1 MHTKVGT
8 DLVQVKKLLENDDL
22 VAIPTETV
30 YGLAANA
37 LSEIAVRKIFKTK
50 NRPHHNPLIV
60 HVASIEAVSSIV
72 TSIPPAA
79 QTLLNAFSPG
89 PITLL
94 LPRNSRIPDIVTAG
108 LPNVA
113 IRIPAHPLTL
123 NLLSSLSFPL
133 AAPSANLFGYISPTS
148 PYHVQRQLNGL
159 IHYILNGG
167 DCISGIESTI
177 VGFDE
182 DLPVVYRLGGISI
195 EQLHQTIGEVRIH
208 NSTNVS
214 APAAPGMLGQHYSPH
229 TPLYLVDDISAY
241 TQQFKT
247 TEIGIICFSQFEK
260 NIPGGQQLILS
271 PNADLDEAAHNL
283 YAAMHEMD
291 TAGFKII
298 LVRRFPDV
306 GIGRAMNDRLRR
318 ASVKI

>member
-1 MHTKVGT
+1 MHTKVGK
-8 DLVQVKKLLENDDL
+8 DIVQAKKLLENNEL

-37 LSEIAVRKIFKTK
+37 LSEIAIRKIFKTK

-60 HVASIEAVSSIV
+60 HVSSIEEVSAIV
-72 TSIPPAA
+72 TNIPPAA
-79 QTLLNAFSPG
+79 HKLMNTFSPG

-94 LPRNSRIPDIVTAG
+94 LPRNSLIPDTVTAG

-113 IRIPAHPLTL
+113 IRIPAHPLAL
-123 NLLSSLSFPL
+123 KLLSTLSFPL
-133 AAPSANLFGYISPTS
+133 AAPSANIFGYISPTS

-159 IHYILNGG
+159 IPYILDGG
-167 DCISGIESTI
+167 NCISGIESTI

-214 APAAPGMLGQHYSPH
+214 TPAAPGMLGQHYSPH
-229 TPLYLVDDISAY
+229 TPLYLVDDTSPYI
-241 TQQFKT
+241 QQFKN
-247 TEIGIICFSQFEK
+247 TEIGIICFSHLEK
-260 NIPGGQQLILS
+260 SVPGGQQLILS
-271 PNADLDEAAHNL
+271 PNGDLEEAAHNL

>member
-8 DLVQVKKLLENDDL
+8 DLALAKKLLMNDGL

-37 LSEIAVRKIFKTK
+37 LSEAAVTKIFKTK

-60 HVASIEAVSSIV
+60 HVSSIEAVSAIV
-72 TSIPPAA
+72 TSMPPAA
-79 QTLLNAFSPG
+79 LTLFNTFSPG

-94 LPRNSRIPDIVTAG
+94 LPRNSNIPDIVTAG

-113 IRIPAHPLTL
+113 VRIPAHPLAL
-123 NLLSSLSFPL
+123 SLLSSLSFPL
-133 AAPSANLFGYISPTS
+133 AAPSANIFGYISPTS

-159 IHYILNGG
+159 IPYILDGG
-167 DCISGIESTI
+167 NCEAGIESTI

-182 DLPVVYRLGGISI
+182 DLPVVYRLGSISL
-195 EQLHQTIGEVRIH
+195 EQLHQTIGEVRVH
-208 NSTNVS
+208 NSTHS
-214 APAAPGMLGQHYSPH
+214 STLAAPGMLAQHYSPN
-229 TPLYLVDDISAY
+229 TPLYLVDDVSLYIP
-241 TQQFKT
+241 QFKV
-247 TEIGIICFSQFEK
+247 TEIGIICFNQFEK
-260 NIPGGQQLILS
+260 SIPGGQQLILS
-271 PNADLDEAAHNL
+271 HNADLEEAAHNL

-291 TAGFKII
+291 SAGFKVI

-306 GIGRAMNDRLRR
+306 GIGRALNDRLKR
-318 ASVKI
+318 ASIKI

>member
-1 MHTKVGT
+1 MHTKVGK
-8 DLVQVKKLLENDDL
+8 DLAQVKKLLENDEL

-37 LSEIAVRKIFKTK
+37 FSEKAVRKIFKTK
-50 NRPHHNPLIV
+50 NRPQNNPLIV
-60 HVASIEAVSSIV
+60 HVSSKDVVKDIV
-72 TSIPPAA
+72 TSMPPAA
-79 QTLLNAFSPG
+79 HTLLNAFSPG

-94 LPRNSRIPDIVTAG
+94 LPRNSLIPDIVTAG

-113 IRIPAHPLTL
+113 IRIPAHPLAL
-123 NLLSSLSFPL
+123 SLLSSLSFPL
-133 AAPSANLFGYISPTS
+133 AAPSANIFGYISPTS

-159 IHYILNGG
+159 IPYILDGG
-167 DCISGIESTI
+167 NCISGIESTI

-182 DLPVVYRLGGISI
+182 DLPVVYRLGGISV

-208 NSTNVS
+208 NSTHVS

-241 TQQFKT
+241 TQQFKD
-247 TEIGIICFSQFEK
+247 TEIGIICFSHLEK
-260 NIPGGQQLILS
+260 SIPGGQQLILS
-271 PNADLDEAAHNL
+271 PNGDLKEAAHNL

-291 TAGFKII
+291 TAGFKVI

-318 ASVKI
+318 ASIKI

>member
-8 DLVQVKKLLENDDL
+8 DLTQARRLLENDEL

-37 LSEIAVRKIFKTK
+37 MSEIAVRKIFKTK

-60 HVASIEAVSSIV
+60 HVSSKDVVADIV
-72 TSIPPAA
+72 TSMPPAA
-79 QTLLNAFSPG
+79 QTLLNTFSPG

-94 LPRNSRIPDIVTAG
+94 LPRNALIPDIVTAG

-113 IRIPAHPLTL
+113 IRIPAHPLAL
-123 NLLSSLSFPL
+123 SLLSSLSFPL

-159 IHYILNGG
+159 IPYILDGG
-167 DCISGIESTI
+167 NCDSGIESTI

-195 EQLHQTIGEVRIH
+195 EQLHQAIGEVRIH
-208 NSTNVS
+208 NSIHTGTL
-214 APAAPGMLGQHYSPH
+214 AAPGMLAQHYSPN
-229 TPLYLVDDISAY
+229 TPLYLVDDVSMY
-241 TQQFKT
+241 VRQFKA
-247 TEIGIICFSQFEK
+247 TEIGIICFNQFEQS
-260 NIPGGQQLILS
+260 IPGGQQLILS
-271 PNADLDEAAHNL
+271 PNADLEEAAHNL

-291 TAGFKII
+291 TAGFKAI

-306 GIGRAMNDRLRR
+306 GIGRALNDRLKR
-318 ASVKI
+318 ASIKE

>member
-1 MHTKVGT
+1 MHTKVGK
-8 DLVQVKKLLENDDL
+8 DIVQAKKLLENNEL

-60 HVASIEAVSSIV
+60 HVSSIEEVSAIA
-72 TSIPPAA
+72 TNIPSAA
-79 QTLLNAFSPG
+79 HKLMTTYSPG

-94 LPRNSRIPDIVTAG
+94 LPRNSLIPDIVTAG

-113 IRIPAHPLTL
+113 VRIPAHPLAL
-123 NLLSSLSFPL
+123 KLLSTLSFPL

-159 IHYILNGG
+159 IPYILDGG

-195 EQLHQTIGEVRIH
+195 EQLHQTIGDVRIH
-208 NSTNVS
+208 HSTHVS
-214 APAAPGMLGQHYSPH
+214 TPAAPGMLGQHYSPH

-241 TQQFKT
+241 TQQFKN
-247 TEIGIICFSQFEK
+247 TEIGIICFNQFEK
-260 NIPGGQQLILS
+260 NVPGGQQLILS
-271 PNADLDEAAHNL
+271 PNADLEEAAHNL

-318 ASVKI
+318 ASIKI

>member
-1 MHTKVGT
+1 MHTKVGK
-8 DLVQVKKLLENDDL
+8 DLVQVRKLLENDEL

-37 LSEIAVRKIFKTK
+37 LKDNALRKIFKTK

-60 HVASIEAVSSIV
+60 HVPSIEAVSSIV

-79 QTLLNAFSPG
+79 LTLLNTFSPG

-94 LPRNSRIPDIVTAG
+94 LPRNSKIPDIVTAG

-113 IRIPAHPLTL
+113 IRIPAHPLAL
-123 NLLSSLSFPL
+123 SLLSSINFPL
-133 AAPSANLFGYISPTS
+133 AAPSANIFGYISPTS

-159 IHYILNGG
+159 IPYILDGG
-167 DCISGIESTI
+167 NCTSGIESTI

-229 TPLYLVDDISAY
+229 TPLYLVDDISTY
-241 TQQFKT
+241 IQEFKK

-271 PNADLDEAAHNL
+271 PNADLEEAAHNL

>member
-8 DLVQVKKLLENDDL
+8 DLAQVKKLLENDDL

-37 LSEIAVRKIFKTK
+37 LSETAVRKIFKTK

-60 HVASIEAVSSIV
+60 HVASVEAVSSIV

-79 QTLLNAFSPG
+79 QTLLNTFSPG

-94 LPRNSRIPDIVTAG
+94 LPRNSSIPDIVTAG

-159 IHYILNGG
+159 IPYILNGG

-195 EQLHQTIGEVRIH
+195 EQLHQTIGEVRIN

-247 TEIGIICFSQFEK
+247 TEIGVICFSQFEK